1 MKKGDEQKRLKGKKN
16 WRERKMSGKRMENK
30 IHARKECEIEEEKR
44 RKETKKREENDIKE
58 D

>member
-1 MKKGDEQKRLKGKKN
+1 
-16 WRERKMSGKRMENK
+16 MENK